1 MGFIE
6 MLDRKSEKWVL
17 APFWV
22 KIGLWGIKSRR
33 TALAFEVFCAAFATA
48 ALVGALLN
56 PSAVIG
62 SILFAAAYW
71 YAVSIRWADRRG
83 LWAETA

>member
-1 MGFIE
+1 V
-6 MLDRKSEKWVL
+6 LDRKSEKWGA
-17 APFWV
+17 APVWV

-33 TALAFEVFCAAFATA
+33 TALAFEVFCAAFAMA
-48 ALVGALLN
+48 ALVGAFFN

-71 YAVSIRWADRRG
+71 YAVSIRWVDRVG
-83 LWAETA
+83 LWGEAA